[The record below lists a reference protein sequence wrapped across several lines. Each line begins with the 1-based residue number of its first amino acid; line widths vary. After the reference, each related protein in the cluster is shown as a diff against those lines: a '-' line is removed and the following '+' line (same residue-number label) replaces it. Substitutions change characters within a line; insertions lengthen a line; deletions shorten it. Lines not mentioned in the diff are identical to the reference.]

1 MLLGAARPPPLI
13 FRRHPRRE
21 AIKPVRIHVN
31 ALNEQLGID
40 WLNSRIVTGMFDEV
54 RFGPI
59 GATLLGDY

>member
-1 MLLGAARPPPLI
+1 
-13 FRRHPRRE
+13 
-21 AIKPVRIHVN
+21 VN